1 METFVVEKARG
12 RPVKGAYFKGTPG
25 FPGVILSHG
34 ANNDMDHYL
43 LTRTADLLQE
53 EGWSTL
59 RITFSFRVQ
68 NRPPRIQE
76 LLEELDFWK
85 QFLQARAPMSR
96 LVLVGK
102 SLGGYASTVYV
113 TQRDPE
119 GEVRAVG
126 VFGYPFQNPEGT
138 PIYAEHLTR
147 IRVPT
152 LFLQGAQDP
161 LGPPERI
168 QAFLHTL
175 PGVPIEVQV
184 IPDTDHSFHHHQ
196 DEAVDHMVRWL
207 LDHA

>member
-1 METFVVEKARG
+1 MVEKAQD

-43 LTRTADLLQE
+43 LTRTAELLQE

-59 RITFSFRVQ
+59 RITFSFRIQ
-68 NRPPRIQE
+68 NRPPKIQE
-76 LLEELDFWK
+76 LLEELAFWK
-85 QFLQARAPMSR
+85 AFLEARAPVSH

-119 GEVRAVG
+119 GEVKAVG
-126 VFGYPFQNPEGT
+126 VYGYPFLTPEGQ
-138 PIYAEHLTR
+138 PIYAEHLR
-147 IRVPT
+147 QIRVPT
-152 LFLQGAQDP
+152 LFLQGGEDP
-161 LGPPERI
+161 LGPPDQL
-168 QAFLHTL
+168 QAFLNTL
-175 PGVPIEVQV
+175 AGVPIEIQV
-184 IPDTDHSFHHHQ
+184 IPDTDHSFHGHQ
-196 DEAVDHMVRWL
+196 DQAVDLMVRWL